1 MSDEKIDVGAII
13 GPVLGLVQGSIAPE
27 TSLGYGK
34 TGHCW
39 QHHPRVLQLERRV
52 ECSKCG
58 TALDPFDV
66 LVTIA
71 HNEAQQRHAA
81 DEWRK
86 HKEELAAMLA
96 EEKRVKART
105 KNAARRDA
113 RTAVDAERARTLEAR
128 RRCLDKAN
136 EALRLVGEIK
146 QALGA
151 KFDEGK

>member
-27 TSLGYGK
+27 TSFGLGSPGQ
-34 TGHCW
+34 CW

-52 ECSKCG
+52 VCSKCG

-71 HNEAQQRHAA
+71 HNEASQRHAA
-81 DEWRK
+81 AEYRK
-86 HKEELAAMLA
+86 HKQELEAMLA

-105 KNAARRDA
+105 KNAARKDA
-113 RTAVDAERARTLEAR
+113 QAAVDAERGRTLEAR

-136 EALRLVGEIK
+136 EAIRLVGEIK
-146 QALGA
+146 RALGA
-151 KFDEGK
+151 DFDEGK